1 MITRQDSKSG
11 AGSGATTEK
20 ESTSGR
26 PSRRRRLREIPILP
40 SILTLGNLFCGF
52 LAMAYT
58 TDALTRLAAADES
71 GAVTR
76 IGQAGYV
83 IFLAMVF
90 DALDGR
96 VARMTG
102 QTSKFGG
109 ELDSLADMVTFGVA
123 PAFMTKVLAEN
134 FFGLEVPRLALAFC
148 GVYFVCAALRLARYN
163 AEIEAD
169 SDTGTPDFQGLPS
182 PGAAGLIAGITVVYS
197 QFRDTWDGAHYL
209 VGALPFL
216 VPVLGLLM
224 FSRLRYPHMM
234 NRMFRD
240 PKPLKYLALLG
251 SIGVVV
257 IVTQSVAVALSGLLL
272 VYVLSG
278 PAVFLWR
285 LVTGRVGKS
294 DLELFD

>member
-1 MITRQDSKSG
+1 MNSRQDERDE
-11 AGSGATTEK
+11 AGTEAPA
-20 ESTSGR
+20 ERG
-26 PSRRRRLREIPILP
+26 SRRRLGQIPILP

-52 LAMAYT
+52 LSMAYT
-58 TDALTRLAAADES
+58 TDALSRLAVADEA
-71 GAVTR
+71 GAVAR

-90 DALDGR
+90 DALDGK

-102 QTSKFGG
+102 QTSKFVG

-123 PAFMTKVLAEN
+123 PAFMTKVLSEE
-134 FFGLEVPRLALAFC
+134 FFGHMIPRLALAFC

-163 AEIEAD
+163 AEMDSE

-182 PGAAGLIAGITVVYS
+182 PGAAGLVAGITVVYS
-197 QFRDTWDGAHYL
+197 QFRNDWEGARYL
-209 VGALPFL
+209 IGALQFVAPL
-216 VPVLGLLM
+216 LGLLM
-224 FSRLRYPHMM
+224 FSRLPYPHMM

-251 SIGVVV
+251 SVGVVV

-272 VYVLSG
+272 IYVLSG
-278 PAVFLWR
+278 PAIFFVR
-285 LVTGRVGKS
+285 LVTGRAGKR
-294 DLELFD
+294 DLEIFD